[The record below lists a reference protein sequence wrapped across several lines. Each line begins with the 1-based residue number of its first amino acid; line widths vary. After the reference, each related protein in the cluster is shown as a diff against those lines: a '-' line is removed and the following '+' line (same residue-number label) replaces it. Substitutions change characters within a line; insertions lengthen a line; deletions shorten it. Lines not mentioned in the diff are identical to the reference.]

1 MKWFDRLIQMLR
13 GSSNQS
19 TTVSVENLGEWL
31 DAQFKAKYRSINL
44 QEESINYIKK
54 LKDRRWYLEA
64 QLDIW
69 KQKVPRELK
78 EELQEV
84 FRNTKLFLDNLT
96 FSEQFNFEQLLH
108 LNNRLLQKIEELIK
122 QVEGSSMASD
132 FSFMVDEKENNQLVN
147 PLFQELLTLA
157 NLIKNFENI
166 LIKKGFRALDSLR
179 EKMIKLQQLRKK
191 IFLLNRQLEERKKRL
206 EQATSKKKEKEL
218 ECAKYTEQPAYNTLL
233 QMEKLKQQKE
243 EWQDAAY
250 VLLSRIK
257 PLLQEY
263 LRDNDHVLARFYLED
278 PVEAF
283 STDEGLNLLHILDHL
298 KAMLNAE
305 RSNFAANERS
315 QMLGELAEIS
325 AEKLQKLQK
334 ELVNLNQQIEKL
346 EEQDLDYMVAAKL
359 DDVKYRLDH
368 YQQQVIKY
376 QQDITDIE
384 QWLEQ
389 LANNLRKDKEMFR
402 NIVQVGLGKEIKF
415 SS

>member
-1 MKWFDRLIQMLR
+1 
-13 GSSNQS
+13 
-19 TTVSVENLGEWL
+19 VENLGEWL
-31 DAQFKAKYRSINL
+31 DTQFKAKYKSINL
-44 QEESINYIKK
+44 QEESLNYIKK
-54 LKDRRWYLEA
+54 LKDHRWYLEA

-69 KQKVPRELK
+69 KQKIPREIR
-78 EELQEV
+78 EELQDV
-84 FRNTKLFLDNLT
+84 FRNTKLFLDNMT
-96 FSEQFNFEQLLH
+96 FNDQFNFEQLLN

-122 QVEGSSMASD
+122 QVEGSSMASN
-132 FSFMVDEKENNQLVN
+132 FSFMIEEKDNDRLVN

-166 LIKKGFRALDSLR
+166 LIKKGFRVLGSLQ
-179 EKMIKLQQLRKK
+179 EKIGKLQQLRKR

-206 EQATSKKKEKEL
+206 EQANSKKKEKEL
-218 ECAKYTEQPAYNTLL
+218 ECTKYTELPAYNTLL
-233 QMEKLKQQKE
+233 QMEKLKQLKE
-243 EWQDAAY
+243 EWQDVVY

-263 LRDNDHVLARFYLED
+263 LRDNDHALARFYLED

-283 STDEGLNLLHILDHL
+283 STDEGLNLSHVIDYL
-298 KAMLNAE
+298 KAMLKAE
-305 RSNFAANERS
+305 RSNLSANERS
-315 QMLGELAEIS
+315 QMLRELSEIS
-325 AEKLQKLQK
+325 VEKLQHLQK
-334 ELVNLNQQIEKL
+334 ELINLNQQVEQL

-376 QQDITDIE
+376 QRDITDIE

-389 LANNLRKDKEMFR
+389 LANTLKKDKEMFK